1 MSILAYAKIEGRK
14 AVTYGAIE
22 KWVDEHNVF
31 VEAEVPKVTRT
42 ADTSDISSE

>member
-31 VEAEVPKVTRT
+31 VEAEVPKATRT